1 MNLINRMVSCIRD
14 RGFRNLPEDERAGK
28 IDEGALAILRKLND
42 EGKEAYV
49 VGGCVRDLLM
59 GLVPHDWDI
68 TTSARPEETMAIARA
83 AGWKAVDGGGRR
95 FGTVIVVRN
104 GKNYEVTTFRKEFY
118 GADAHRPE
126 TVSFSD
132 TLKEDVSRRDFTVN
146 AMALDGDGCLYDYF
160 HGLEDLEKKQLRTVG
175 DAASRFNEDAL
186 RMFRACRFLGQLDF
200 MADRS
205 LVEGMKDA
213 FPRVEGLSL
222 ERVKEEVNRLLV
234 TPHAARGL
242 DLMVRSGLN
251 EMSCRVKENGA
262 YTALPILPELSHL
275 VGLPQQKEFHKY
287 DGWYHTLAV
296 VDASAPILLNRWA
309 ALLHDVGKGMPGI
322 RAVRK
327 GKLTDYGH
335 DTEGAHMAKAIL
347 SRWQMPADFTD
358 RVVWLVENHMKF
370 HYFANFGEANAL
382 KWVRSLARNKTFRS
396 SADMAEA
403 FRQMTDLGNA
413 DIIGCGRPLSAT
425 EGHSEFGRYMEDLSQ
440 EVPVT
445 THELHYGK
453 EVPELLGPLAGEGMQ
468 NLLLRVQNGN
478 LENTPAA
485 LYDAAVRFKRRREHE
500 KGTAQE

>member
-1 MNLINRMVSCIRD
+1 MNLINRMVSCLRD
-14 RGFRNLPEDERAGK
+14 KGFRDLPEDERAGK
-28 IDEGALAILRKLND
+28 IDEGALAILRKLNE
-42 EGKEAYV
+42 EGKAAYV
-49 VGGCVRDLLM
+49 VGGSVRDLLM

-68 TTSARPEETMAIARA
+68 TTSARPEETMRIARA
-83 AGWKAVDGGGRR
+83 AGWKAIDGGGRR
-95 FGTVIVVRN
+95 FGTVIVVRH
-104 GKNYEVTTFRKEFY
+104 GKSYEVTTFRREFY

-126 TVSFSD
+126 EVSFSD
-132 TLKEDVSRRDFTVN
+132 SLKEDVSRRDFTVN
-146 AMALDGDGCLYDYF
+146 AMALDSDGCLYDYF
-160 HGLEDLEKKQLRTVG
+160 HGLEDLEKKRLRTVG
-175 DAASRFNEDAL
+175 PASNRFNEDAL

-200 MADRS
+200 MADKS
-205 LVEGMKDA
+205 LVEGMKRA

-234 TPHAARGL
+234 TSHAARGL

-251 EMSCRVKENGA
+251 EMSCQVKENGA
-262 YTALPILPELSHL
+262 SRKVPILPELSHL
-275 VGLPQQKEFHKY
+275 VGLPQQKEFHKF

-296 VDASAPILLNRWA
+296 VDASQPLLLNRWA

-335 DTEGAHMAKAIL
+335 DREGARMAREIL
-347 SRWQMPADFTD
+347 SRWQMPSDFTD

-370 HYFANFGEANAL
+370 HYFANFEEADAL

-403 FRQMTDLGNA
+403 FHQMTDLGNA
-413 DIIGCGRPLSAT
+413 DIIGCGRSLSDTA
-425 EGHSEFGRYMEDLSQ
+425 GHSAFGQYMEEVSLS
-440 EVPVT
+440 VPVT
-445 THELHYGK
+445 TRELHYGK
-453 EVPELLGPLAGEGMQ
+453 EVPRLLGNLVGEGMQ

-478 LENTPAA
+478 LENSPAA

-500 KGTAQE
+500 KRTAQE